1 MCNATILRIVFQ
13 VLVFY
18 VFAVTSCSFCGLS
31 MVYSIWGAAVCAKE
45 DTDKCGTNYTVEVV
59 MNMIGAVTAIFLLVV
74 CIVVSIMF
82 CYYRK
87 AFQFYSQ
94 DQIRQMQM
102 ILMQQQQLT
111 AAQNAGQPF
120 QTTTLYS
127 SPPTGFGTNWSQAP
141 PPYSETQYSKNNQ
154 YIIQSNLPL
163 WSPLL
168 SSHLYLNVFFFLSC
182 NTKRHIY
189 WTSFKRSPV
198 WKDHVFFVQNVTF

>member
-1 MCNATILRIVFQ
+1 
-13 VLVFY
+13 
-18 VFAVTSCSFCGLS
+18 

-87 AFQFYSQ
+87 AFQFYSRQ
-94 DQIRQMQM
+94 DQIRQMQI

-120 QTTTLYS
+120 QTTILYS

-154 YIIQSNLPL
+154 YIIQSNPPL
-163 WSPLL
+163 
-168 SSHLYLNVFFFLSC
+168 
-182 NTKRHIY
+182 
-189 WTSFKRSPV
+189 
-198 WKDHVFFVQNVTF
+198 

>member
-1 MCNATILRIVFQ
+1 
-13 VLVFY
+13 
-18 VFAVTSCSFCGLS
+18 

-45 DTDKCGTNYTVEVV
+45 DTDKCGTNYIVEVV

-94 DQIRQMQM
+94 DQIRQMQI

-154 YIIQSNLPL
+154 YIIQSNLPCD
-163 WSPLL
+163 
-168 SSHLYLNVFFFLSC
+168 HLY
-182 NTKRHIY
+182 
-189 WTSFKRSPV
+189 
-198 WKDHVFFVQNVTF
+198 

>member
-1 MCNATILRIVFQ
+1 
-13 VLVFY
+13 
-18 VFAVTSCSFCGLS
+18 

-87 AFQFYSQ
+87 AFQFYSRQ
-94 DQIRQMQM
+94 DQIRQMQI

-111 AAQNAGQPF
+111 AAQNAEQPF

-141 PPYSETQYSKNNQ
+141 PPYSEIQYSKNNQ

-163 WSPLL
+163 
-168 SSHLYLNVFFFLSC
+168 
-182 NTKRHIY
+182 
-189 WTSFKRSPV
+189 
-198 WKDHVFFVQNVTF
+198 